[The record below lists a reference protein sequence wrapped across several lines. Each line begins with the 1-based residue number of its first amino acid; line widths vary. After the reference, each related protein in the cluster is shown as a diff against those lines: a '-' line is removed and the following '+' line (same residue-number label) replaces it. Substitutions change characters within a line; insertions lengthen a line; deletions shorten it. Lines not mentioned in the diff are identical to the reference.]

1 MSEDRTAALAPW
13 LTWLFAAGAVI
24 VLAPFTP
31 WVVLGVWLALVAR
44 RFYEPMLRKFG
55 GRKGLAATV
64 TVSLLL
70 VVAIPIAALTA
81 QVVIET
87 VAFVQQLLDTQQGR
101 SVLERL
107 ATGSGGG
114 GGGSQPSLQSLPDIV
129 DLLMREGRG
138 AWTIVTQVAGSV
150 AHVVIG
156 LLIMVTGMYGVLV
169 QGSEWYRWLEHHAPM
184 TPTSFRRLADAFVE
198 TGRGLAFGIVGAG
211 LAQSIVAAIAYVV
224 LGVPNALVLGMLTL
238 LFSVIPAIGT
248 AIVWV
253 PVAIGLALSG
263 QTAAAIA
270 LAVVGLAVIS
280 TIDNLVRP
288 WLARRGQLQLPTYV
302 VLIAMFGAIELI
314 GAWGLLLGPLV
325 VRLAKEALA
334 IRSNHTIQV

>member
-1 MSEDRTAALAPW
+1 MPDDRTAPLAPW
-13 LTWLFAAGAVI
+13 LAWLFAAAAVI
-24 VLAPFTP
+24 VLAPFAP
-31 WVVLGVWLALVAR
+31 WIVLGVWLALVAR
-44 RFYEPMLRKFG
+44 RFYVPMVRRFG
-55 GRKGLAATV
+55 DRKGFAATV

-70 VVAIPIAALTA
+70 VVAAPIAALTT

-87 VAFVQQLLDTQQGR
+87 VAFVQGLLDTQQGR

-107 ATGSGGG
+107 ATGSTPDGAHHT
-114 GGGSQPSLQSLPDIV
+114 LKSLPDVV

-138 AWTIVTQVAGSV
+138 AWTLVTQVAGSV

-169 QGSEWYRWLEHHAPM
+169 QGSEWYRWLEQHAPM
-184 TPTSFRRLADAFVE
+184 TPASFRRFADAFVE

-238 LFSVIPAIGT
+238 LFSVIPAVGT

-253 PVAIGLALSG
+253 PVTAGLALSG
-263 QTAAAIA
+263 RTAAAVA
-270 LAVVGLAVIS
+270 LAVIGLAVIS

-302 VLIAMFGAIELI
+302 VLVAMFGAIELI

-325 VRLAKEALA
+325 VRLAKEALV
-334 IRSNHTIQV
+334 IRSNHVVQA